1 MQPTGEDWR
10 VWLVPALRDNLI
22 PVLERGQEAAV
33 VDPAVGAPVATAL
46 ERRGLELVAILHT
59 HHHND
64 HIGGTADLLRRWP
77 GAEVIAAVA
86 DRARIPLQTRGV
98 GDGDRLTLLGRC
110 VEVLA
115 VPGHTAHHIA
125 YFLPATE
132 GEPGELFCGDTLFA
146 AGCGRLFEGT
156 PAQMHR
162 SLTRLG
168 ALPPATRVWCA
179 HEYTESNL
187 RWAASE
193 LPADHPATTAVRE
206 RLKDV
211 VSLRASGRFSIPS
224 TVGLE
229 HQTNLFLM
237 ANSATDLAAL
247 RRSKDH
253 WRG

>member
-77 GAEVIAAVA
+77 GAEVIAAAA

-98 GDGDRLTLLGRC
+98 EDGERFSLLGRS

-125 YFLPATE
+125 YFFPATE
-132 GEPGELFCGDTLFA
+132 CEPGELFCGDTLFA
-146 AGCGRLFEGT
+146 AGCGRLFEGS
-156 PAQMHR
+156 PA
-162 SLTRLG
+162 
-168 ALPPATRVWCA
+168 
-179 HEYTESNL
+179 L
-187 RWAASE
+187 RWAAAE

-229 HQTNLFLM
+229 RQTNLFLM
-237 ANSATDLAAL
+237 ASSATDLAEL
-247 RRSKDH
+247 RLSKDH